1 LFLEGSNT
9 VENFTIEV
17 AERPDLGKAS
27 SNRCRKEGFI
37 PAVAYHRAE
46 QPVAVKIPGKEFAHL
61 ASRARRSQVFTFKSS
76 SGALNG
82 KSAIV
87 KEIQRDYIKGT
98 LLHVDFLTFR
108 EDEEVAV
115 EVPVKLVGEAPGV
128 KIQKGILT
136 VVTHEVTVRCLAK
149 DIPVAIEVNIS
160 GLNLGQSI
168 HVADLSLPAGVSV
181 DDDEEETIVSVVAAR
196 STEEEAAASTAAA
209 PAAEAAKAAPAAAAA
224 KAPPAKK

>member
-1 LFLEGSNT
+1 
-9 VENFTIEV
+9 VEHFTIEV
-17 AERPDLGKAS
+17 SERPNLGKAS

-46 QPVAVKIPGKEFAHL
+46 EPVAVRIPCKEFTQL
-61 ASRARRSQVFTFKSS
+61 ASKARRSQVFTFKSTVS
-76 SGALNG
+76 ALNG

-87 KEIQRDYIKGT
+87 KEIQRDYLKGT
-98 LLHVDFLTFR
+98 LLHVDFLTFA

-128 KIQKGILT
+128 KVQKGILT

-149 DIPVAIEVNIS
+149 DIPAAIEVDITV
-160 GLNLGQSI
+160 LNLGQSM
-168 HVADLSLPAGVSV
+168 HVADLVLPNGVSV

-196 STEEEAAASTAAA
+196 STEEESSAAAA
-209 PAAEAAKAAPAAAAA
+209 PAADAAKGAAAAAKAAPAA
-224 KAPPAKK
+224 KAPAGKK

>member
-1 LFLEGSNT
+1 M
-9 VENFTIEV
+9 ENFTIEV
-17 AERPDLGKAS
+17 SERPTLGKAS

-46 QPVAVKIPGKEFAHL
+46 EPVAVKIPNKEFAQL

-76 SGALNG
+76 SSALNG

-87 KEIQRDYIKGT
+87 KEIQRDYLKGT
-98 LLHVDFLTFR
+98 LLHVDFLTFS

-149 DIPVAIEVNIS
+149 NIPSAIQVDITS
-160 GLNLGQSI
+160 LNLGQSL
-168 HVADLSLPAGVSV
+168 HVADLVLPAGVSV
-181 DDDEEETIVSVVAAR
+181 DDDEDETIVSVVAAR
-196 STEEEAAASTAAA
+196 STEEEAAAAPGAAA
-209 PAAEAAKAAPAAAAA
+209 PAADAAKAAPAAAA
-224 KAPPAKK
+224 KAAPAKK

>member
-1 LFLEGSNT
+1 
-9 VENFTIEV
+9 VEHFTIEV
-17 AERPDLGKAS
+17 SERQNLGKAS

-46 QPVAVKIPGKEFAHL
+46 EPVAVRIPCKEFTQL
-61 ASRARRSQVFTFKSS
+61 AAKARRSQVFTFKSAS
-76 SGALNG
+76 SALNG

-87 KEIQRDYIKGT
+87 KEIQRDYIKGN
-98 LLHVDFLTFR
+98 LLHVDFLTFA

-149 DIPVAIEVNIS
+149 NIPAAIQVDITS
-160 GLNLGQSI
+160 LNLGQSM
-168 HVADLSLPAGVSV
+168 HVSDLVLPEGVSV

-196 STEEEAAASTAAA
+196 STEEEATATAAAA
-209 PAAEAAKAAPAAAAA
+209 PAADAAKAAAPAAAAKAAPAA
-224 KAPPAKK
+224 KAPAGKK

>member
-1 LFLEGSNT
+1 
-9 VENFTIEV
+9 VEHFTIEV
-17 AERPDLGKAS
+17 SERPNLGKAS

-46 QPVAVKIPGKEFAHL
+46 EPVAVRIPCKEFTQL
-61 ASRARRSQVFTFKSS
+61 ASKARRSQVFTFKSTVS
-76 SGALNG
+76 ALNG

-87 KEIQRDYIKGT
+87 KEIQRDYLKGT
-98 LLHVDFLTFR
+98 LLHVDFLTFA

-128 KIQKGILT
+128 KVQKGILT

-149 DIPVAIEVNIS
+149 DIPAAIEVDIT
-160 GLNLGQSI
+160 GLNLGQSM
-168 HVADLSLPAGVSV
+168 HVADLVLPNGVSV

-196 STEEEAAASTAAA
+196 STEEESSAAAA
-209 PAAEAAKAAPAAAAA
+209 PAADAAKGAAAAAKAAPAA
-224 KAPPAKK
+224 KAPAGKK

>member
-1 LFLEGSNT
+1 M
-9 VENFTIEV
+9 ENFTIEV
-17 AERPDLGKAS
+17 SERPNLGKAN

-46 QPVAVKIPGKEFAHL
+46 EPVAVKIPCKEFTQL

-76 SGALNG
+76 VSALNG

-87 KEIQRDYIKGT
+87 KEIQRDYLKGT
-98 LLHVDFLTFR
+98 LIHVDFLTFR

-115 EVPVKLVGEAPGV
+115 EVPIKLVGEAPGV

-136 VVTHEVTVRCLAK
+136 VVTHEVTVRCLSK
-149 DIPVAIEVNIS
+149 DIPSAIEVDITA
-160 GLNLGQSI
+160 LNLGQSI
-168 HVADLSLPAGVSV
+168 HVADLSLPAGVAV

-196 STEEEAAASTAAA
+196 STEEEAAAVAAGA
-209 PAAEAAKAAPAAAAA
+209 DAAKSAPAA
-224 KAPPAKK
+224 KAPAAKAPAAKK

>member
-1 LFLEGSNT
+1 MEH
-9 VENFTIEV
+9 FTIEV
-17 AERPDLGKAS
+17 SERPNLGKAS

-46 QPVAVKIPGKEFAHL
+46 QPVAVRIPYKEFTQL
-61 ASRARRSQVFTFKSS
+61 ASKARRSQVFTFKSTS
-76 SGALNG
+76 SALNG

-87 KEIQRDYIKGT
+87 KEIQRDYIKGN
-98 LLHVDFLTFR
+98 LIHVDFLTFA

-115 EVPVKLVGEAPGV
+115 EVPVKLKGEAPGV

-149 DIPVAIEVNIS
+149 DIPSAIEVDITS
-160 GLNLGQSI
+160 LNLGQSI
-168 HVADLSLPAGVSV
+168 HVSDLVLPTGVSV

-196 STEEEAAASTAAA
+196 STEEESAAAA
-209 PAAEAAKAAPAAAAA
+209 PGAEAAKAAAPAAA
-224 KAPPAKK
+224 KAAAPAAKAPAGKK

>member
-1 LFLEGSNT
+1 MEH
-9 VENFTIEV
+9 FTIEV
-17 AERPDLGKAS
+17 SERPNLGKAS

-46 QPVAVKIPGKEFAHL
+46 EPVAVRIPCKEFTQL
-61 ASRARRSQVFTFKSS
+61 ASKARRSQVFTFKSTVS
-76 SGALNG
+76 ALNG

-87 KEIQRDYIKGT
+87 KEIQRDYLKGT
-98 LLHVDFLTFR
+98 LLHVDFLTFA

-128 KIQKGILT
+128 KVQKGILT

-149 DIPVAIEVNIS
+149 DIPAAIEVDIT
-160 GLNLGQSI
+160 GLNLGQSM
-168 HVADLSLPAGVSV
+168 HVADLVLPNGVSV

-196 STEEEAAASTAAA
+196 STEEESSAAAA
-209 PAAEAAKAAPAAAAA
+209 PAADAAKGAAAAAKAAPAA
-224 KAPPAKK
+224 KAPAGKK